1 MKEGME
7 TQSTE
12 SGNTG
17 WDDLKEVPFAGNTEK
32 TPSEEQDDWD
42 FEPRDENGLTWE
54 EHYLLREKRAEE
66 ARLAAEKE
74 TRDIS
79 ARYAAKD
86 AFKAIGSIAGE
97 DVAEQYRKRIPDFE
111 NASYE
116 EIKPVVNEINQ
127 IVKRDWESRMTDV
140 DSYQPGDS
148 YHFIC
153 QGIRGMYKASEYDG
167 NYASC
172 SLLTDEIHKTYSGR
186 NYGFI
191 YSPEDIVAAG
201 DGDINLEN
209 RATSDDG
216 VMRTRSIP
224 TIDSIDNILKVQR
237 EKMAEDPK
245 RASDQYNEVGVRAG
259 KPIGIFCFGDG
270 KKGDGSYDYAL
281 ELQELNPDLKIVV
294 LPRDPTPVEDRP
306 QTDSFSETSSDWSDD
321 WGDYA
326 DDSWIEDS
334 SSEAETPS
342 PAPSNTGWD
351 ELSEVPFTSN
361 TEKTPSE
368 NQDEEWW

>member
-1 MKEGME
+1 ME
-7 TQSTE
+7 TS
-12 SGNTG
+12 SPAPSNTG
-17 WDDLKEVPFAGNTEK
+17 WDELSEVPFAGNTKE
-32 TPSEEQDDWD
+32 TSPEEQDDWD

-97 DVAEQYRKRIPDFE
+97 DVAEQYKQRMPDLE

-153 QGIRGMYKASEYDG
+153 QGIHGFYKASEYHG

-201 DGDINLEN
+201 SGDINLEN
-209 RATSDDG
+209 RATSDDD

-237 EKMAEDPK
+237 EKMAENPE

-259 KPIGIFCFGDG
+259 KPIGIFCIGDG
-270 KKGDGSYDYAL
+270 CYDYAL
-281 ELQELNPDLKIVV
+281 ELQGLNPDLKIVI
-294 LPRDPTPVEDRP
+294 LPRNTSTVEDQP
-306 QTDSFSETSSDWSDD
+306 QIDSFSETSSDWTDD
-321 WGDYA
+321 WGDYT

-334 SSEAETPS
+334 SSETETSSAES
-342 PAPSNTGWD
+342 INTGWD
-351 ELSEVPFTSN
+351 ELSEVPFAGNTKETS
-361 TEKTPSE
+361 PE
-368 NQDEEWW
+368 NQDDEWW